1 MDAEELMEDIG
12 EEQEWGTEERLQI
25 ALKYINNLGDNEDFE
40 KYLERVAS
48 SEKKEPYSK
57 DE

>member
-40 KYLERVAS
+40 EYLERVAS
-48 SEKKEPYSK
+48 SEKKEPYAK